1 MYVEWLNKL
10 EGNLSNIKLVKTVM
24 AFAVA
29 VVSTIVVS
37 GCGNKNAPASGS
49 ESKEQSQTAS
59 VSSGAISVEIPPM
72 SSTGVMYGV
81 IIDAS
86 KKSMTLQSDMGT
98 TVKFGLNED
107 MDITGIK
114 EGITTGAAV
123 KVEYEGK
130 AVGDSTKKIKIKK
143 ITDSEKLPKLDKAAL
158 AAAGEIILAIESKDQ
173 STLARLCEYPL
184 VFDTGKEKRIGSVQD
199 FISIK
204 KSEVFTGRLISSVSK
219 TNLFVT
225 NAYSDGFLL
234 GLSKPNIVVS
244 STKDGYLITGFHYR

>member
-1 MYVEWLNKL
+1 M
-10 EGNLSNIKLVKTVM
+10 SNIKLVKTVM

-29 VVSTIVVS
+29 VISTIVVS

-59 VSSGAISVEIPPM
+59 VSPGAISVEIPPM

-107 MDITGIK
+107 MDITGVK

-130 AVGDSTKKIKIKK
+130 AAGDSIKKIKIKK